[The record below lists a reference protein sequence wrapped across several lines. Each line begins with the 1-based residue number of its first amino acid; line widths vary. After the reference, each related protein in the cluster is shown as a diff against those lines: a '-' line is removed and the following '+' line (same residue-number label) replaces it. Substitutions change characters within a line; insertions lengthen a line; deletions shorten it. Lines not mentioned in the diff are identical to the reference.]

1 MSYEKK
7 MVFLVADMPMT
18 KWSGSAKENL
28 VVFDGKDAFSVNLT
42 PAVGELKLLY
52 SWTEEIA
59 AEYRLH
65 AYLERKAKS
74 LISHSMSKRFS
85 TY

>member
-7 MVFLVADMPMT
+7 MAFLIADMPMT

-42 PAVGELKLLY
+42 PAVEELKLLY

-59 AEYRLH
+59 EYRLH
-65 AYLERKAKS
+65 AYFERKAKS